1 VLEDIR
7 LRPDKKA
14 TPRIAWRSLVDS
26 FVQIPMRIV
35 ISPSVFVEY
44 LAMWRDSLRT
54 IDEVASFVRHA
65 SSRGH
70 VHSPD
75 APRGTTSKCGRGYPP
90 VDILTVRILCC

>member
-1 VLEDIR
+1 MLEDIR

-14 TPRIAWRSLVDS
+14 TTRIAWRSLVDS

-54 IDEVASFVRHA
+54 IDEVASFVRQRRRAVMFIHLMRQGEQRRNA
-65 SSRGH
+65 
-70 VHSPD
+70 D
-75 APRGTTSKCGRGYPP
+75 AVIRRWTS
-90 VDILTVRILCC
+90 